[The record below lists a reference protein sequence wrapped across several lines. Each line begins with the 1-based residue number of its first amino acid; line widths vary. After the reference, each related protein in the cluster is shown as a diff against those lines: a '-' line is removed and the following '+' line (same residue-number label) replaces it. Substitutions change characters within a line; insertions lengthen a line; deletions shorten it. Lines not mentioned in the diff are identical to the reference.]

1 MKLDEAY
8 QAWGSH
14 SDNRELYNK
23 TKDMVRKAI
32 WTLPANKPCEYYTLE
47 VLGRAFAVCTLA
59 PGDKIKAA
67 SVICHVL
74 SYAHSVDPDRNPK
87 PDFEY
92 TELAHYN
99 GKKSE
104 KKEVTPPAPSSTPAM
119 REESATES
127 KPEPKPAPVAAPEP
141 APRKTTGKQVV
152 QLDAKTLAVVKTW
165 PSAHAVRKEL
175 GIQNVQR
182 AIDRH
187 GLAGGCFWCQPGDE
201 ANFHPMD
208 GRFNNGAK
216 PKRLPP
222 MARAAAPKPVP
233 AAEPYVAPE
242 NPALSA
248 ATDEQ
253 LLAEIRRRGWRG
265 RVIITRAVDLD

>member
-8 QAWGSH
+8 QAWGSQ

-87 PDFEY
+87 PDFGY

-104 KKEVTPPAPSSTPAM
+104 KKEVTPPAPSPAPT
-119 REESATES
+119 EEQATES

-165 PSAHAVRKEL
+165 PSVHAARKEL
-175 GIQNVQR
+175 GIQNIQR

-187 GLAGGCFWCQPGDE
+187 GLAGGCFWCRPGDE
-201 ANFHPMD
+201 ANFRPMD

-216 PKRLPP
+216 PKTDNIYQE
-222 MARAAAPKPVP
+222 
-233 AAEPYVAPE
+233 AEPTLTDV
-242 NPALSA
+242 
-248 ATDEQ
+248 TDEQ

>member
-1 MKLDEAY
+1 
-8 QAWGSH
+8 
-14 SDNRELYNK
+14 
-23 TKDMVRKAI
+23 
-32 WTLPANKPCEYYTLE
+32 
-47 VLGRAFAVCTLA
+47 
-59 PGDKIKAA
+59 
-67 SVICHVL
+67 VL

-104 KKEVTPPAPSSTPAM
+104 KKEVTPPAPSPTPT
-119 REESATES
+119 EEQVTES

-141 APRKTTGKQVV
+141 VPRKIIGKQVV

-165 PSAHAVRKEL
+165 PSAHAARKEL
-175 GIQNVQR
+175 GIQNIQR

-187 GLAGGCFWCQPGDE
+187 GLAGGCFWCRPGDE
-201 ANFHPMD
+201 ADFHPMD

-222 MARAAAPKPVP
+222 MARAAAPKPEP
-233 AAEPYVAPE
+233 AAEQYVAPE
-242 NPALSA
+242 CPALSA
-248 ATDEQ
+248 VTDEQ